1 MLTPIDCL
9 CLAKNTLEFMQCA
22 QVSPKARLTHLPDV
36 SRDSK
41 FPNLTPFTQSCG
53 PIKSTTW
60 LVTTTANP
68 NLFAKPFNVPDML
81 KNISDRRFK
90 SAGVV

>member
-1 MLTPIDCL
+1 
-9 CLAKNTLEFMQCA
+9 MQSA
-22 QVSPKARLTHLPDV
+22 QASPKAGFTRLPHV

-41 FPNLTPFTQSCG
+41 FPNLTPFTPSRG

-60 LVTTTANP
+60 LVTTTTNP

-81 KNISDRRFK
+81 KNISDCRLK
-90 SAGVV
+90 SAGVF